1 MLLLL
6 GVCDSC
12 TVTKPGLCQA
22 QKSGEQAS
30 RGPNGTHHALK
41 FKETPARGTGSWGPL
56 GTCEEEQGCPL
67 RELES
72 RLSALPAG
80 VHATRAAKAQVQTL
94 PRGFPTS
101 FLYCLTPWVRSQ
113 TTGTRIPGGVLRM
126 EPAGSRAASAT
137 ETGAGNAPSHQGL
150 REPPRFHPCKDVQ
163 AIGDA
168 APSTHHKGQTPLK
181 TSRLLD
187 RRRERPRTSQKDA
200 ALPSERRQVAAERR
214 LGGRAPRHLPGAVA
228 SPRSPCR
235 SLRCPGEAFG
245 LP

>member
-22 QKSGEQAS
+22 QKSGQQAS

-113 TTGTRIPGGVLRM
+113 TTGTRIPGGVLRV
-126 EPAGSRAASAT
+126 EPAGSARCLCNRNRCRECTFPPGPPRATSVPSLQRRASHRRRRTFHTSQRTNPAQDQQAASPQKRKA
-137 ETGAGNAPSHQGL
+137 ENLAEGRGL
-150 REPPRFHPCKDVQ
+150 
-163 AIGDA
+163 
-168 APSTHHKGQTPLK
+168 
-181 TSRLLD
+181 
-187 RRRERPRTSQKDA
+187 
-200 ALPSERRQVAAERR
+200 AL
-214 LGGRAPRHLPGAVA
+214 
-228 SPRSPCR
+228 
-235 SLRCPGEAFG
+235 
-245 LP
+245 